1 MVVCAELSSER
12 PSHLVAM
19 VAGEHPGALAQ
30 YMEPAA
36 PGQAG
41 RIYALLPATGLLI
54 FSTDQLFAALIPGF
68 KAMTTPPLYYFLIS
82 VVTDALYSIIG
93 GFLCARI
100 AHPPFRRN
108 AMFSLILLGEL
119 VGVVSTIFL
128 WKIVP
133 HWWSFAL
140 LLLYPPAVWLGF
152 KLQSRQTRLH
162 QAAA

>member
-1 MVVCAELSSER
+1 MPCLVIHSAWPAHRQACLQRR
-12 PSHLVAM
+12 PLCKEAPM
-19 VAGEHPGALAQ
+19 LRNILAVIGG
-30 YMEPAA
+30 Y
-36 PGQAG
+36 
-41 RIYALLPATGLLI
+41 LATGLLI

-152 KLQSRQTRLH
+152 KLQSRQARLH